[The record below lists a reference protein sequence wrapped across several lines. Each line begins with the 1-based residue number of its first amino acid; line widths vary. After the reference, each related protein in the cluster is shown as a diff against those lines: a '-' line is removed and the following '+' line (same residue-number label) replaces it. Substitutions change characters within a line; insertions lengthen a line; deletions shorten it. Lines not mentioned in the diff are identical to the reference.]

1 MWELYHGL
9 HDGTY
14 GEYLGILQ
22 LYIVGSF
29 WRWNNMRNWRH
40 ARFAEAM
47 VRFGI
52 LRPSWWERVDI
63 GES

>member
-14 GEYLGILQ
+14 GEYLGIL
-22 LYIVGSF
+22 
-29 WRWNNMRNWRH
+29 H

-63 GES
+63 GDGKMGRLSSSPPVKLNTLY